1 MTGKIRLATLED
13 AEALLEVYRPFIMV
27 TCISFEYE
35 VPSLEQ
41 YRQRIEAISRE
52 YPYLVYEKEGRL
64 LGYAYA
70 HRYLE
75 RMAYSWDVEV
85 SIYLAPE
92 AQGRGLAR
100 LLYQGLE
107 QLLAL
112 QQVKNL
118 YACITGDNEHSI
130 GLHQSLGYQ
139 LVGTFTRA
147 GFKQGRWLDVVW
159 LEKALE
165 PKEEAPQPLIPFA
178 QLEAL
183 QVEQVLAL
191 VNQAGA

>member
-13 AEALLEVYRPFIMV
+13 AEALLEVYRPFIME